1 MLVDGIVC
9 VKVATQQH
17 ATQKVYMLCHGIF
30 ANLILYITL
39 TSAVS
44 LVIRLKC
51 RDSSRVDR
59 LKAIEMYGIKFDL

>member
-17 ATQKVYMLCHGIF
+17 ATQKVYMLYHGIF

-59 LKAIEMYGIKFDL
+59 LKPIEMYGIKFDL